1 MSDSESSELI
11 DSEVGMEE
19 EENSDFNSSD
29 NGGSEENHSE
39 SESDEVENE
48 NEESDQNSV
57 QEVFMSDSDIDGEE
71 VSDDSSE
78 ESEEERKLTEEELRR
93 INLDDFSSDDEVL
106 QGWAHYSQEAG
117 NTIGNIPIKWY
128 DKYDHIGYD
137 LNGEKIMRPKSLD
150 AIDKYIH
157 THDKNER

>member
-11 DSEVGMEE
+11 DSKVGMEE

-29 NGGSEENHSE
+29 NGGSEENDSE

-57 QEVFMSDSDIDGEE
+57 QEVFMSDSDIEEEE

-93 INLDDFSSDDEVL
+93 INLDDFSLYYEALVELIHNNNKASNYSVL
-106 QGWAHYSQEAG
+106 ANYLI
-117 NTIGNIPIKWY
+117 TIFI
-128 DKYDHIGYD
+128 DHIIF
-137 LNGEKIMRPKSLD
+137 K
-150 AIDKYIH
+150 
-157 THDKNER
+157 